1 MKFVNVLKKIFLENI
16 PIKLLALALA
26 AVAVII
32 INAL

>member
-1 MKFVNVLKKIFLENI
+1 MKFLKTLFTENI

-26 AVAVII
+26 AVTVII